1 MQGQFSELASSLQG
15 ELYWDD
21 AYKIMYATDASAY
34 REMPDA
40 VAIPASTTD
49 LHTLINFANRTGMA
63 LIPRAGG
70 TSLAGQ
76 VVGKGLIV
84 DISKRCNRILEFNSS
99 ERWVRVEPGVIRD
112 DLNKWLQIG
121 RAHV

>member
-1 MQGQFSELASSLQG
+1 MQRQFRELASSLSG

-21 AYKIMYATDASAY
+21 AYKIIYATDASAY

-40 VAIPASTTD
+40 VAIPAEKGD
-49 LHTLINFANRTGMA
+49 LLTLIDFANTTGMP

-84 DISKRCNRILEFNSS
+84 DISKRCNRILELNTS

-112 DLNKWLQIG
+112 DLNKWLQPHG
-121 RAHV
+121 